1 MLTREPGGDSALEVS
16 DVTHVYGA
24 RRALDGVSLVV
35 PQGRFV
41 VLVGPN
47 GAGKTT
53 LFSVATGLQRAIRGH
68 VRVFGTDMASVPWR
82 GLARMGIVFQ
92 ARTLDPELSL
102 LQNLTYHAALHGL
115 AGAAV
120 RARIDKLLDQ
130 AGLLARRHDKARALS
145 GGQWRRVEIA
155 RALVHAPRLLLLD
168 EPTVGLDPASRAAI
182 LAQVRALV
190 RNEGLAGLWATH
202 LLDEIEPTDDVR
214 VLHGGRLVS
223 EGHAA
228 AIAAAQNASTFAAA
242 FAALTRD
249 ATERAA

>member
-1 MLTREPGGDSALEVS
+1 MLMREPGREAALEV
-16 DVTHVYGA
+16 DGVAHAYGS
-24 RRALDGVSLVV
+24 RRALDGVSLTV
-35 PQGRFV
+35 PQGAFV

-53 LFSVATGLQRAIRGH
+53 LFSIATGLQHAASGH
-68 VRVFGTDMASVPWR
+68 VRVFGTDMAVTPWR

-115 AGAAV
+115 AGGAV

-130 AGLLARRHDKARALS
+130 AGLLARRHEKARALS

-155 RALVHAPRLLLLD
+155 RALVHAPQLLLLD

-182 LAQVRALV
+182 LAHVRALV
-190 RNEGLAGLWATH
+190 HDEGLAALWATH
-202 LLDEIEPTDDVR
+202 LLDEIEPTDEVR
-214 VLHGGRLVS
+214 MLHRGRLVA
-223 EGHAA
+223 EGRAD
-228 AIAAAQNASTFAAA
+228 AIAAGRQAASFGAA
-242 FAALTRD
+242 FTALTGE